1 MKNRYI
7 VIKDQTAKRQDGS
20 RNVIYDTVE
29 KKVIF
34 KEKTKNKDDR
44 YWYSK
49 EKALA
54 VIEKLDSGEVSV
66 VHNIKHDFYHIG

>member
-29 KKVIF
+29 KVVIF
-34 KEKTKNKDDR
+34 KEKTKHKEGR
-44 YWYSK
+44 FWYSK
-49 EKALA
+49 EKAQA

-66 VHNIKHDFYHIG
+66 VHNLKYNFHHIG